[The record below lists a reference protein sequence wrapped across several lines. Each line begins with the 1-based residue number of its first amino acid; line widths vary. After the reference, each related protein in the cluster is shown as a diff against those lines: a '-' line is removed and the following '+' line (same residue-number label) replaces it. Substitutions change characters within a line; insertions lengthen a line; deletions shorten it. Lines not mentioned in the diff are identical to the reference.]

1 MFPKKVYMFW
11 IYLNQIITKTYLL
24 QMLLSFYDA
33 IEDQKYYFSDPIFSK
48 FD

>member
-11 IYLNQIITKTYLL
+11 IYLNQIIIKTYLL

-33 IEDQKYYFSDPIFSK
+33 IEDEKHFSDPIYSK